1 MGRAH
6 WRLCVL
12 DVHTGEQAGCCE
24 RGGEHA
30 VRGKSSAV
38 TTGGQHCITVFFV
51 SGLRIALRAARPH
64 LCFYS
69 QSLSLGR
76 LLADRSVVHSL
87 VKQFQFNRMCGP
99 LGFDVFLLC
108 MRPGRLLLCF
118 LVLPV
123 VRPLACLTHNVS
135 GICARAETAAG
146 SAAGGC
152 AAAFAGE
159 GCGAI
164 CCCWFVFCCF
174 GCGGGPKD
182 IHHHK
187 SGRVQGAN
195 FPLFGRPLDPG
206 RIGFGVHLGVPQAS
220 AGSEPAP
227 ADTLA
232 DMQIGLQMMLQV
244 FVIRTVST
252 RHGTT
257 MDTQLLTEPLNN
269 SRTVA
274 R

>member
-1 MGRAH
+1 MSTRAALRLGRTH
-6 WRLCVL
+6 RL
-12 DVHTGEQAGCCE
+12 A
-24 RGGEHA
+24 
-30 VRGKSSAV
+30 
-38 TTGGQHCITVFFV
+38 
-51 SGLRIALRAARPH
+51 SGLLRARRRTCRTWQKLGRHNRWTALHHSVFRVGLTYCIESGTAASMFLLAEFVARSSPRGQICGAFTRQAVSIQSNVWTAWVRFVLVVYAARP
-64 LCFYS
+64 
-69 QSLSLGR
+69 
-76 LLADRSVVHSL
+76 LASS
-87 VKQFQFNRMCGP
+87 FS
-99 LGFDVFLLC
+99 
-108 MRPGRLLLCF
+108 
-118 LVLPV
+118 VLPV

-152 AAAFAGE
+152 AAAFAAE
-159 GCGAI
+159 GRGAI

-220 AGSEPAP
+220 AGSEAAP

-232 DMQIGLQMMLQV
+232 DVQIGLQMMLQV

-252 RHGTT
+252 RHGTA

-269 SRTVA
+269 GRTVA